1 MTQAIAEVA
10 ELVRR
15 ETGIVLAAAQAGV
28 LRAAVNRAAPG
39 LDAAGFLRAAADPV
53 HGRALVDRLIDEA
66 TIQETTF
73 ARDRAQFDAIAW
85 RDLLRR
91 AQAHRSGT
99 IRVWSAGCATGEE
112 CYTLALLAS
121 EAFAPARAPV
131 DVLGTD
137 ISAAA
142 LAAAAAGRYRERAVH
157 ALAEPL
163 RLRYLDE
170 QDDGTFGVGGRLRAL
185 VRFRHH
191 NLAHDPVPPPGET
204 GFDLVVCRNVLIYFP
219 VPLVA
224 RLVGSFERSL
234 CPGGEVLLGAADA
247 LQVTATQ
254 VPPSGAR
261 AARPAPP
268 AGPSGRTLRRPLLP
282 EQAPPRAQRLAAAV
296 EAADR
301 GEMDEAVSG
310 VESLLREHPL
320 DADAHFIHGLAAL
333 EAGLPALAVEALR
346 RALYLDDGF
355 ALAAFTLGR
364 AYDTLGDR
372 AAARRAYERALRTL
386 DPDDDTHELL
396 LQQVD
401 IGDIAAACRARL
413 EG

>member
-1 MTQAIAEVA
+1 MTQALTKVA
-10 ELVRR
+10 ELVRQ
-15 ETGIVLAAAQAGV
+15 ETGIVLAAAQVEA

-39 LDAAGFLRAAADPV
+39 LDAAGFLREAADPV

-73 ARDRAQFDAIAW
+73 ARDRGQLDTIAW
-85 RDLLRR
+85 RDMLQC
-91 AQAHRSGT
+91 AQDHGSGT

-112 CYTLALLAS
+112 CYTLALLAT
-121 EAFAPARAPV
+121 EAFAPERAPV

-142 LAAAAAGRYRERAVH
+142 LTAAATGRYRERAVH

-163 RLRYLDE
+163 RLRYLEE
-170 QDDGTFGVGGRLRAL
+170 QADGAFLVGGRLRAL
-185 VRFRHH
+185 VRFRRH
-191 NLAHDPVPPPGET
+191 NLARDPMPPLGET
-204 GFDLVVCRNVLIYFP
+204 GFDLVVCRNVLIYFA

-224 RLVGSFERSL
+224 EVVRSFARSL
-234 CPGGEVLLGAADA
+234 RPGGEILFGAADA
-247 LQVTATQ
+247 LQVTAARVTRPGLPIR
-254 VPPSGAR
+254 PPGPASPPG
-261 AARPAPP
+261 RP
-268 AGPSGRTLRRPLLP
+268 LRRPLLP
-282 EQAPPRAQRLAAAV
+282 RQTLPRAQRLAAAV

-301 GEMDEAVSG
+301 GEMDEAVSE
-310 VESLLREHPL
+310 VESLLREDPL

-333 EAGLPALAVEALR
+333 EAGLPALAVQALR
-346 RALYLDDGF
+346 RALYLDTRF

-372 AAARRAYERALRTL
+372 AAARRAYERALRML
-386 DPDDDTHELL
+386 DPDDDRHELL

>member
-1 MTQAIAEVA
+1 MTQALAEVA
-10 ELVRR
+10 ELVRQ
-15 ETGIVLAAAQAGV
+15 ETGIVLPAAQVGA
-28 LRAAVNRAAPG
+28 LRAAVNRVAPG
-39 LDAAGFLRAAADPV
+39 LDAAGFLREAADPV
-53 HGRALVDRLIDEA
+53 HGRALVGRLIDEA

-73 ARDRAQFDAIAW
+73 ARDRGQFDTIAW
-85 RDLLRR
+85 RGMLQR
-91 AQAHRSGT
+91 ARAHGSGT
-99 IRVWSAGCATGEE
+99 IRVWSAGCSTGEE

-137 ISAAA
+137 ISAGA
-142 LAAAAAGRYRERAVH
+142 LAAAATGRYRERAVH

-170 QDDGTFGVGGRLRAL
+170 EADGTFLVGGRLRAL

-191 NLAHDPVPPPGET
+191 NLAHDPIPPPGET
-204 GFDLVVCRNVLIYFP
+204 GFDLVVCRNVLIYFA

-224 RLVGSFERSL
+224 DVIGSFERSL
-234 CPGGEVLLGAADA
+234 CPGGEILFGAADA
-247 LQVTATQ
+247 LQVTA
-254 VPPSGAR
+254 AR
-261 AARPAPP
+261 VTRPVLPAQPAGQ
-268 AGPSGRTLRRPLLP
+268 AGPSGHTLRRPLLP
-282 EQAPPRAQRLAAAV
+282 EQAPPRARLAAAV

-301 GEMDEAVSG
+301 GEVDEAVSE
-310 VESLLREHPL
+310 VESLLREDPL

-333 EAGLPALAVEALR
+333 EAGLPAVAVEALR
-346 RALYLDDGF
+346 RALYLDAGF

-364 AYDTLGDR
+364 AYDTLGNP
-372 AAARRAYERALRTL
+372 AAARHAYERALRTL
-386 DPDDDTHELL
+386 DPDDDRHELL